1 MSKFR
6 YIFITNQFTRLC
18 LFIFNSIIEKDIF
31 YKEKTFC
38 TWIERI
44 SKMFFNILEKCFS
57 WVCDLETAIPILIK
71 TFTELFLVFWTQQLY
86 GKWIVQP
93 THWPPSNRPLT
104 TYSPTQRLLDPPNTN
119 PLIDEPNTH
128 PHKRQYSTKETWQ

>member
-6 YIFITNQFTRLC
+6 YISITNQFTRLC
-18 LFIFNSIIEKDIF
+18 LFIFNSIIEKDTF
-31 YKEKTFC
+31 RKEKTFC

-44 SKMFFNILEKCFS
+44 SKMFSNILEMYLS
-57 WVCDLETAIPILIK
+57 SVCDLETAILILIK
-71 TFTELFLVFWTQQLY
+71 TFTEILLVFWTQQLY

-93 THWPPSNRPLT
+93 IHWPPSNRPLT
-104 TYSPTQRLLDPPNTN
+104 TYSLTQQLMDPPNTN

-128 PHKRQYSTKETWQ
+128 PPRRKHCTKETWQ

>member
-18 LFIFNSIIEKDIF
+18 LFIFNSIIEKDTF
-31 YKEKTFC
+31 RKEKTFW

-44 SKMFFNILEKCFS
+44 SKMFSNILEKCFS
-57 WVCDLETAIPILIK
+57 SVCDLETAILILIK
-71 TFTELFLVFWTQQLY
+71 TFTELFLVFWSQQLY

-93 THWPPSNRPLT
+93 IHWLPSNRPLT
-104 TYSPTQRLLDPPNTN
+104 TYSLTQRLMDPPNTN
-119 PLIDEPNTH
+119 PLIEEPNTH
-128 PHKRQYSTKETWQ
+128 PPPPTHPQKKTFD